1 MKTLVTPFS
10 FLRFGCALRGWALA
24 GLLLPLGAAA
34 QTTGPGSVSGSL
46 VEAGTGQP
54 VPFSDV
60 LLLRAADSTFV
71 AVAQTTEQGTFKAAA
86 LPLGTY
92 LLRVQDLNYQ
102 PLRRR
107 FALTAG
113 APGAQFSGL
122 KLTAAAATRLGEV
135 VVTGQQATVVEDL
148 GKRVINVE
156 KDLSS
161 IGGTAVNVLQNV
173 PSVAVDASGVVS
185 MRGSSNLT
193 ILIDGKPA
201 GTGNGGTGA
210 RLDQIPASQI
220 SQVEIMTN
228 PSAKYDASGAGVINI
243 ITKKEKKNG
252 FNGQVGLVAGT
263 GDKYS
268 PALSLN
274 RRQGK
279 ANWNLSYNGRDQTFR
294 ETNDNTQVA
303 RLASGQGVRA
313 RQTGS
318 GFDHSTNHRLSLGLD
333 YELNKQNS
341 LSFNVT
347 PALETNLET
356 SQTVLTQQPDGGP
369 QTTLRG
375 DQSID
380 VDVKVL
386 NASSDFRRTW
396 AAHEGRELTANVGW
410 VGIDAVVPV
419 TQNLFGGTAAG
430 WRQNITAQVNI
441 GYFNTDY
448 VHPLANG
455 KSRFETGFKVQG
467 TSSDGAAAMERPVD
481 GRPGE
486 YTPDA
491 ARSVAYRFQELLP
504 AAYATFQHKLGHGWS
519 AQGGLRT
526 EYTSISGVVKN
537 RGGSFDVDYLNFF
550 PSATVARELGKK
562 PGQQKVQAS
571 YARRLNRPN
580 FMQQLPF
587 AFYQDPLNYRTGD
600 PNLRAEFSHNVEL
613 GHQISLEGGASF
625 TTTVFGRFTEDAI
638 QRLRFVDTVATRL
651 NNGAGLVTAET
662 YRNFGRTT
670 NLGLEATWNQPLA
683 AWWRVAASG
692 SLFRSEVATNAA
704 NAANRSALTGNLRLT
719 NNFQPTKTL
728 DVQLTGSYRAA
739 VLTAQGRQLAIG
751 GLDVALRQRL
761 FSDRAA
767 LTLRVSDVFDTQV
780 RRSEVNTPELTAY
793 YDNKNETRVG
803 WLGFTWYLGASK
815 PAKRIEAAPQGGG
828 GGFGG

>member
-1 MKTLVTPFS
+1 MKILVTRPTLS
-10 FLRFGCALRGWALA
+10 RFGRALRGWAIA
-24 GLLLPLGAAA
+24 SLLLPLGAMA
-34 QTTGPGSVSGSL
+34 QTAGPGSVSGSL
-46 VEAGTGQP
+46 VEASNGQA

-60 LLLRAADSTFV
+60 IFLRAADSTFV
-71 AVAQTTEQGTFKAAA
+71 AVAQTTEQGNFKAVS

-92 LLRVQDLNYQ
+92 LMRVQDLNYQ
-102 PLRRR
+102 VLRRR
-107 FALTAG
+107 FT
-113 APGAQFSGL
+113 
-122 KLTAAAATRLGEV
+122 LTAALPSQLFMGLQMTAASATKLGEV

-201 GTGNGGTGA
+201 GTANGGTGA

-252 FNGQVGLVAGT
+252 FNGQIGLVAGT
-263 GDKYS
+263 GQKYS
-268 PALSLN
+268 PTLSLN

-279 ANWNLSYNGRDQTFR
+279 ANWNLSYNGRDQQYR
-294 ETNDNTQVA
+294 ETNDNTQTA
-303 RLASGQGVRA
+303 RLADGRVVRA

-318 GFDHSTNHRLSLGLD
+318 GFEHSTNHRLSVGVD
-333 YELNKQNS
+333 YEMNAENS

-347 PALETNLET
+347 PALEGNIET
-356 SQTVLTQQPDGGP
+356 SQNVLTQRPDGGTE
-369 QTTLRG
+369 TTQIGRQAL
-375 DQSID
+375 D

-386 NASSDFRRTW
+386 NASTDYRRTW
-396 AAHEGRELTANVGW
+396 KAHEGRELTASAGV
-410 VGIDAVVPV
+410 VGIDAAVPV
-419 TQNLFGGTAAG
+419 TQTLLGGPAAG
-430 WRQNITAQVNI
+430 WRQNITATVGI
-441 GYFNTDY
+441 FYFNTDY

-455 KSRFETGFKVQG
+455 KSRFETGVKVQG
-467 TSSDGAAAMERPVD
+467 TSSDGAANMERPVD
-481 GRPGE
+481 GRPGQ

-491 ARSVAYRFQELLP
+491 AHSVAYRFAEILP
-504 AAYATFQHKLGHGWS
+504 AAYATFQHKMSHGWS

-526 EYTSISGVVKN
+526 EYTNITGTVKN
-537 RGGSFDVDYLNFF
+537 RGGSFDVDYLSFF
-550 PSATVARELGKK
+550 PSATVAREMGEK
-562 PGQQKVQAS
+562 PGQQKLQAS

-587 AFYQDPLNYRTGD
+587 QFYQDPLNYRTGD
-600 PNLRAEFSHNVEL
+600 PSIRAEFSHNVEL
-613 GHQISLEGGASF
+613 GHQLNLENGTSF
-625 TTTVFGRFTEDAI
+625 TTTLFGRFTEDAI
-638 QRLRFVDTVATRL
+638 QRVRAVDLEATRL

-662 YRNFGRTT
+662 YRNLGRTA
-670 NLGLEATWNQPLA
+670 NLGAEMTWNQPLA
-683 AWWRVAASG
+683 SWWRVAASG

-704 NAANRSALTGNLRLT
+704 NAANRSALTGNIRLT
-719 NNFQPTKTL
+719 NNFQPRKTL
-728 DVQLTGSYRAA
+728 DVQLTGSFRSAT
-739 VLTAQGRQLAIG
+739 LTAQGRQLATG

-767 LTLRVSDVFDTQV
+767 LTLRVSDIFDTQV
-780 RRSEVNTPELTAY
+780 RNSEVNTPELSAIY
-793 YDNKNETRVG
+793 HNKNETRVG

-815 PAKRIEAAPQGGG
+815 PAKKIEAAPQGGG
-828 GGFGG
+828 GFGG